1 MMTHDPGIS
10 AEPMDEGDWLRR
22 VDAWVARAE
31 GLEVAERGDRF
42 VIVTPE
48 GDCPVPSY
56 TTSEALARPIIERE
70 GIEFE
75 PFTGD
80 PDGRDRVLAWA
91 ERPDAKLQPSVGATE
106 SEAGMYC
113 YVGLKFGNAPFD
125 GVSPATR

>member
-1 MMTHDPGIS
+1 MMTHEPGIL
-10 AEPMDEGDWLRR
+10 AERMDEGAWLALI
-22 VDAWVARAE
+22 DAWVARAE
-31 GLEVAERGDRF
+31 GLEVVRCGERF
-42 VIVTPE
+42 MIATPE
-48 GDCPVPSY
+48 GEQPVPSY

-91 ERPDAKLQPSVGATE
+91 ERPNAKLQPSVGATE

-113 YVGLKFGNAPFD
+113 YVGLKFGNTPFS
-125 GVSPATR
+125 GVSPALS